1 MEPSLRS
8 STLKGI
14 DCKLRKT
21 DPALHETTQRF
32 VESLL
37 EDIRIS
43 QYSDLNHAGVMMK
56 TGKWMFLHELA
67 GGRVGFL
74 VMISSKHP
82 VVWMDD
88 KGKSSYIVPMRIQ
101 SSLTERGSI
110 MISSL
115 NKTEGILRIEDIK
128 ILGGED
134 MRGVSFMRRW
144 ERLLDFYRNSYVYD
158 DKLQRDLRIEPAIYM
173 AVDSVQNWGDTPP
186 IRIIAQNDT
195 LTRRLNIQ
203 LIQAEPKNMLL
214 DKHEPAQVKVVPRPP
229 PQRQQH
235 PQPVPRPQ
243 HPQPV
248 PRPQNPQPLPRPQ
261 NPQPVPRPQNPQP
274 LPRPQN
280 PQPVQR
286 PQHPQPFPRPQPK
299 PKAETKPPVRQGSF
313 AIPDVNYPDTYTI
326 IINEEKK
333 GYAAVQDIDLSK
345 ELRIKSEGN
354 KEIPVKVEWNA
365 EFNSYEILSLL

>member
-43 QYSDLNHAGVMMK
+43 QHSDLNHAGVMMK

-74 VMISSKHP
+74 VVISSKHP

-88 KGKSSYIVPMRIQ
+88 RGKTSYIIPMRIQ
-101 SSLTERGSI
+101 TNLTEKGTI
-110 MISSL
+110 MIASL

-128 ILGGED
+128 LLGGED
-134 MRGVSFMRRW
+134 MRSITFTRRW

-173 AVDSVQNWGDTPP
+173 AVDSVESWADTPP
-186 IRIIAQNDT
+186 TRIIAQNDT

-214 DKHEPAQVKVVPRPP
+214 DRREPEPTKPVVPRPP
-229 PQRQQH
+229 PQRVQQPQRAPQPQPVH
-235 PQPVPRPQ
+235 RPQPAPRPQQAQRAPQPQPVPRPQ
-243 HPQPV
+243 PQPV
-248 PRPQNPQPLPRPQ
+248 PRPQ
-261 NPQPVPRPQNPQP
+261 PQPVPRPQ
-274 LPRPQN
+274 
-280 PQPVQR
+280 
-286 PQHPQPFPRPQPK
+286 PK
-299 PKAETKPPVRQGSF
+299 TETKPPVRQGSF
-313 AIPDVNYPDTYTI
+313 AIPDINYPDTYTI
-326 IINEEKK
+326 VINEEKK
-333 GYAAVQDIDLSK
+333 GYAAVQDIELSK
-345 ELRIKSEGN
+345 ELRIKSEGT
-354 KEIPVKVEWNA
+354 KEISVKVEWNS
-365 EFNSYEILSLL
+365 EFNAYEILSLL